1 MDQGSDRPVTTGS
14 PPLVRFEGVS
24 KRFGEVTA
32 VDGVSL
38 DIAQGEFFALLGP
51 SGCGKTT
58 LMRMLA
64 GFVAPDAGRVLLNGA
79 DIAGLP
85 PHRRPSSMMFQTYA
99 LFPHLTVE
107 KNIGFGLKQ
116 QGWDRDRAAARVEE
130 MLSLVRLDG
139 LNRRK
144 PDQLSG
150 GQKQRV
156 ALARALAPGPA
167 ILLLDEPLA
176 ALDRKLR
183 EETQLELKAIQRRLG
198 VTFMIVTHD
207 QDEAMV
213 VADRIAVMRE
223 GRIAQV
229 GSPREVYERPVSR
242 FVAEFLGEANIF
254 PARDGDA
261 PGLRLVRPERMTLSP
276 STSPGAMAGEVAE
289 IAYFGDRTR
298 YVVRRTEGRPLLV
311 SRANLGPPLTLAVG
325 DPAWVSF
332 EPDDAVALGA

>member
-1 MDQGSDRPVTTGS
+1 MDAGSDRPVTAS
-14 PPLVRFEGVS
+14 AAPLVRFEGVT
-24 KRFGEVTA
+24 KRFGDLTA
-32 VDGVSL
+32 VNDVSL
-38 DIAQGEFFALLGP
+38 EIAEGEFFALLGP

-64 GFVAPDAGRVLLNGA
+64 GFGEPDTGRILLNGQ

-99 LFPHLTVE
+99 LFPHLNVE
-107 KNIGFGLKQ
+107 KNVGFGLRQ
-116 QGWDRDRAAARVEE
+116 QGWDKAKAAARVEE
-130 MLSLVRLDG
+130 MLSLVRLEG
-139 LNRRK
+139 LNRRR

-156 ALARALAPGPA
+156 ALARALAPGPK
-167 ILLLDEPLA
+167 ILLLDEPMA

-213 VADRIAVMRE
+213 VADRIAVMKD

-229 GSPREVYERPVSR
+229 GPPREVYERPASR
-242 FVAEFLGEANIF
+242 YVAEFLGEANLF
-254 PARDGDA
+254 AEG
-261 PGLRLVRPERMTLSP
+261 PGWRLVRPERMTLFADAEP
-276 STSPGAMAGEVAE
+276 DATAGEVAE

-298 YVVRRTEGRPLLV
+298 YVVRRPEGRPLLV
-311 SRANLGPPLTLAVG
+311 TRANLGPPLPLAVG
-325 DPAWVSF
+325 DPVWVSF
-332 EPDDAVALGA
+332 APDAAVALGS